1 MAKVTLESILDIVGN
16 NPGITEDQL
25 LAKFQRGEERGEAL
39 NLLGEAIGKVVSL
52 DKVGSYV
59 SREGPIERQRGFD
72 DQGPVIRLV
81 LRTGDET
88 GPVLTNSLIEIAES
102 EGLGTLSQLYSRVE
116 GARLRLRGRIGKPQ
130 K

>member
-1 MAKVTLESILDIVGN
+1 
-16 NPGITEDQL
+16 
-25 LAKFQRGEERGEAL
+25 
-39 NLLGEAIGKVVSL
+39 LLGEAIGKVVRL

-59 SREGPIERQRGFD
+59 SREGQIERQRGFD